1 MNFSLQLT
9 NDVFYPPNHKTYFS
23 FALGC
28 PQDFNFPIQIRRFSP
43 VSTRP
48 HQNCRVKLKS
58 CGHPRA
64 KLKYVLWFGD
74 LMASHWANPQENQF
88 ITHHLREPPI
98 CNVVLLE
105 TFTNTYSNSLNF
117 MGKLMLTIAA
127 ADSLPDWLLL
137 LDPNDASC
145 LHTNFVG
152 PV

>member
-1 MNFSLQLT
+1 
-9 NDVFYPPNHKTYFS
+9 
-23 FALGC
+23 
-28 PQDFNFPIQIRRFSP
+28 
-43 VSTRP
+43 
-48 HQNCRVKLKS
+48 
-58 CGHPRA
+58 
-64 KLKYVLWFGD
+64 
-74 LMASHWANPQENQF
+74 MASHWANPQENQF

-152 PV
+152 PVCIVECSSLLLSRWHDNCPHQLRKKMTKETLFNIWRNEKYFLGLCVWSRRLSKINITLFQKYLHIGFNLC